1 MNISE
6 REEKLRQIISGF
18 FHFKFNDQMFKYFEP
33 TCSFFSEISY
43 YTKDI
48 ESQLKL
54 NGFLSSED
62 EKKILI
68 EKGLWSEAKQKELET
83 CEKDL
88 SKLKQEKIK
97 YKYQSKHL
105 KVIEATIKAL
115 EDKIEEMSSVRNSMY
130 PNTIEYQRAYRI
142 NILILSEAV
151 RNRRGEKIW
160 SSVEE
165 LENNVEI
172 KDIDK
177 MLRLVNSFA
186 KIDQKTLRDIARNEP
201 WRTIWKTSCKTGTP
215 LFNKPTSDLTKNQYE
230 LCYWSNVYDSVYE
243 SSDYPGQDVIEDD
256 EKLDEWFVRQSEK
269 YSSNKSK
276 GVSGLNPKIANAS
289 EIFLPVDTPEDAQK
303 VYEEMNS
310 LDGRRIISKRNSAIE
325 KAGNLTDDQLPDV
338 KTNLLIEQNKQLMS
352 KK

>member
-1 MNISE
+1 MNLSE

-18 FHFKFNDQMFKYFEP
+18 FHFKFNDKLFKYYEP
-33 TCSFFSEISY
+33 TSSFFSEVSF
-43 YTKDI
+43 YTRDI

-54 NGFLSSED
+54 NGFLSAEE

-68 EKGLWSEAKQKELET
+68 EKGLWSEAKQKELDT

-105 KVIEATIKAL
+105 KVIESTIKAL
-115 EDKIEEMSSVRNSMY
+115 EDKMEELSSVRNSMY
-130 PNTIEYQRAYRI
+130 PNTIEYQKGYRI
-142 NILILSEAV
+142 NIIILSESIRD
-151 RNRRGEKIW
+151 RNGQKIW

-165 LENNVEI
+165 LENEVEI
-172 KDIDK
+172 KEIDK
-177 MLRLVNSFA
+177 MLRTVNSFA
-186 KIDQKTLRDIARNEP
+186 KIDQKTLREIARNEP

-215 LFNKPTSDLTKNQYE
+215 LFNKPASDMTKNQYE

-243 SSDYPGQDVIEDD
+243 SSDYPGQDVIDD
-256 EKLDEWFVRQSEK
+256 DDKLDEWFMRQSEK
-269 YSSNKSK
+269 YSSSKSNKGAS
-276 GVSGLNPKIANAS
+276 LNPKIANAS

-310 LDGRRIISKRNSAIE
+310 AEGKRVISSRNKAVE
-325 KAGNLTDDQLPDV
+325 KHGNLTDDQLPDV
-338 KTNLLIEQNKQLMS
+338 KTTIQVELNKQLMS